1 MMQGGYA
8 HAGHGCELFDAQG
21 FGIVEAEPFD
31 CFGGAV
37 ALLAERGDGA
47 EMLSL
52 RGMEQAVDDFA
63 LDQVAEEWNVL
74 RGVEQVDEAR
84 TCIEEFDGGGA
95 DGPVP
100 RASADS
106 SCRGNSCWLRISRTA
121 GISRLRIK
129 PRIGSFGVAVTT

>member
-1 MMQGGYA
+1 MVQGGYA
-8 HAGHGCELFDAQG
+8 HAGHGCEFFDAQG
-21 FGIVEAEPFD
+21 FGIVEAEPLD

-74 RGVEQVDEAR
+74 RGVEKVHEAG
-84 TCIEEFDGGGA
+84 TCVEEFDGGGA
-95 DGPVP
+95 YGHSARFGGFFAQRKFLLAEDLADG
-100 RASADS
+100 RHLEAED
-106 SCRGNSCWLRISRTA
+106 
-121 GISRLRIK
+121 
-129 PRIGSFGVAVTT
+129 